1 MKISCSLF
9 VVALRWLN
17 PTEERA
23 WRGFRR
29 MFTLLEG
36 QLARE
41 LTDESGLSM
50 ADYTVM
56 SNLVEAEGRRW
67 RITELADHMQWSQ
80 SRLSHQ
86 IRRMESRGLARRED
100 VTEDGRGTVVAL
112 TREGTRAIAAAA
124 PGHFRSVRKHMINL
138 LTEEQLQTLGDISD
152 VVVTHLKSLNGA
164 SSKVRPDAFEVAAS
178 GGDQDGHT

>member
-1 MKISCSLF
+1 MNIPDYPMRMT
-9 VVALRWLN
+9 ARWLN
-17 PTEERA
+17 PLEDRA

-41 LTDESGLSM
+41 LTDETGLSM
-50 ADYTVM
+50 ADYTVL

-86 IRRMESRGLARRED
+86 IRRMETRGLVRRED
-100 VTEDGRGTVVAL
+100 VTEDGRGTVVVL

-124 PGHFRSVRKHMINL
+124 PGHFRSVRKHMIDL
-138 LTEEQLQTLGDISD
+138 LTEEQLRTLGDISNI
-152 VVVTHLKSLNGA
+152 VVTHLISLDDG
-164 SSKVRPDAFEVAAS
+164 SSKVRAD
-178 GGDQDGHT
+178 